1 LKVDFR
7 SVTAQTDFV
16 NAATSE
22 APPFIAPPRDARLE
36 HLLKDYPAPVFS
48 EQLYQSIELME
59 RYSIDLAIDLLHRLD
74 VIDQLDEWRSVNELC
89 DMLSFQPRFSFALSW
104 ILERLIETGCME
116 VRVEGNTRSYC
127 LRCVPWKPEL
137 AQLRAIGLDIDP
149 ANAATLD
156 LLDHAASLYP
166 PVARG
171 EQSGDHSL
179 LGPQGIGLWLN
190 YFNNHNLTY
199 AVNNWISAVV
209 AADRLSTRPRLRI
222 LEVGA
227 GPGSA
232 TEVLLRCLAERGLL
246 PLIERYL
253 ITEPNAFFRRRGQ
266 RELAKRYPD
275 LALEWDALDI
285 NSPWDT
291 QGVASGDFDLVY
303 AVNVLH
309 ISKDLL
315 FSLNQAR
322 SALKENGWLVI
333 GECLRPHA
341 NQPIYPELMFQILE
355 SFTEVQTD
363 PEFRPNPGFLTAN
376 QWRRAFTR
384 AGFECVDVAP
394 DIDGI
399 REIYPHFFTGAI
411 CAQKTATTNG
421 PKRHRG

>member
-1 LKVDFR
+1 
-7 SVTAQTDFV
+7 V
-16 NAATSE
+16 NAATSD
-22 APPFIAPPRDARLE
+22 PPKFKAPPRNARLT

-48 EQLYQSIELME
+48 EQLYQSIELLE
-59 RYSIDLAIDLLHRLD
+59 RYSIDLAIDLLRRLD
-74 VIDQLDEWRSVNELC
+74 VVDQLEEWRSADELC
-89 DMLSFQPRFSFALSW
+89 DMLSFQPRFRFALSW
-104 ILERLIETGCME
+104 VLERVVETGCME
-116 VRVEGNTRSYC
+116 VRVDGNTRSYH
-127 LRCVPWKPEL
+127 LRRTPWEPQL
-137 AQLRAIGLDIDP
+137 AQLRAVGINIDP

-156 LLDHAASLYP
+156 LLDHATSLYP
-166 PVARG
+166 AVGRG
-171 EQSGDHSL
+171 DQSGDQSVI
-179 LGPQGIGLWLN
+179 GPQGIGLWLN
-190 YFNNHNLTY
+190 YFNNDNLTY
-199 AVNNWISAVV
+199 AVNNWVSAVV

-232 TEVLLRCLAERGLL
+232 TEALLRCLDERGLL
-246 PLIERYL
+246 PRLERYL

-285 NSPWDT
+285 NSPWDA
-291 QGVASGDFDLVY
+291 QGIVSGEFDLVY

-333 GECLRPHA
+333 GECLRPHP
-341 NQPIYPELMFQILE
+341 NQTIYPELMFQILE
-355 SFTEVQTD
+355 SFTDVQTN

-384 AGFECVDVAP
+384 AGFQGVEVAP
-394 DIDGI
+394 DIDAI
-399 REIYPHFFTGAI
+399 REIYPHFFTGSI
-411 CAQKTATTNG
+411 CAQNTETTND
-421 PKRHRG
+421 PESFRG